1 MFATAPLARVVA
13 LAGVVII
20 AGNSPLLASGRSS
33 DHAFAQIDF
42 TLAARSLDGAFVPSL
57 SNVIPPVLLSD
68 GAEPS
73 PTPIAVAA
81 QRPIDPVSARVD
93 GVNISTS
100 LRRSM
105 YVSFAALQ
113 IMDAVST
120 RKALNSGGTEA
131 NPAMAGLARNT
142 AAFYAVKAG
151 TAAATTYFAERL
163 SKNHPRAATIMMAVL
178 NTAYAAVVAHNYRV
192 ARR

>member
-1 MFATAPLARVVA
+1 MFAAAPLARIVT
-13 LAGVVII
+13 LAGAVII
-20 AGNSPLLASGRSS
+20 AGASPTRAADRSGDRS
-33 DHAFAQIDF
+33 FPQVDF
-42 TLAARSLDGAFVPSL
+42 TLASTIPYVPSVA
-57 SNVIPPVLLSD
+57 NVIPPTLLRESA
-68 GAEPS
+68 AEPKAA
-73 PTPIAVAA
+73 PIAEAA
-81 QRPIDPVSARVD
+81 QNPVELSGPRVD
-93 GVNISTS
+93 GGSVATS

-120 RKALNSGGTEA
+120 RQALSRGGTEA

-142 AAFYAVKAG
+142 AAFFAVKAG

-178 NTAYAAVVAHNYRV
+178 NTAYVAIVAHNYRV